1 MIVSGVV
8 VNVRDGNYVNQ
19 RTKEQI
25 SMLYI
30 DLADDTVSGVVQTSL
45 QLKDAAFRP
54 EKLQKISADVSGY
67 RPVSFGGG
75 GVNFTIKNLRVVGNG
90 ANGDGAGVIP
100 PAPPSSRR

>member
-30 DLADDTVSGVVQTSL
+30 DLADETVSGVVQTSL

-54 EKLQKISADVSGY
+54 EKMQKISADVVAF
-67 RPVSFGGG
+67 RPTNFGGG
-75 GVNFTIKNLRVVGNG
+75 GVNFSVKNLRLAEGNG
-90 ANGDGAGVIP
+90 VTP
-100 PAPPSSRR
+100 PPPPVVRK